1 MLLGY
6 YRVALLERV
15 FQGKFFIGML
25 FNTKEGGKIL
35 VEGTIKWFNS
45 KKGFGFIEQETG
57 DDVFVHYS
65 AIEMAGFKT
74 LSEGERVQFEVEE
87 NDKGLSAR
95 KVMIV

>member
-1 MLLGY
+1 M
-6 YRVALLERV
+6 
-15 FQGKFFIGML
+15 
-25 FNTKEGGKIL
+25 

-57 DDVFVHYS
+57 DDVFVHFS
-65 AIEMAGFKT
+65 AIEMSGFKT

-95 KVMIV
+95 NVIKV